1 MSIAVDL
8 MFGAVDLIM
17 VLLASKPA
25 SPKVEKDQE
34 EKLVDNLA
42 LITIVKTSEKSVGF
56 KS

>member
-1 MSIAVDL
+1 
-8 MFGAVDLIM
+8 MFGAVDLII